1 MPFKDSRSV
10 LGGGFRPH
18 SLLKLSLKPEA
29 EEQKRGQAAERLP
42 GLDVECPEGR
52 RPRQV
57 RAQGGDAGRRGPVGR
72 KLTHPGR
79 QGPREANRPGRSPL
93 GPPAR
98 ARLPLKLRPKPAPA
112 SLPRPASSRTLTHSP
127 DEPTHPDPGELILQ
141 PSARRRVGAVS
152 HRDATGARFGLRPRR
167 AAAPARSPVARPCDP
182 RLARTDALE
191 PEPAFLPAPFSPPS
205 SLAERQQADS
215 NLSSG
220 RHRRHSRRGGRG
232 GRCGLRSGAWGEGRA
247 SARRGAARAHWECTR
262 RAPPRTRKEPSARRK
277 RPKGLRCLAP
287 GCRVGGPAAVLGAPG
302 CCRGVFSSA
311 RSRQPLLTKK
321 PHCRRRGAAS
331 LRKPCQADTVRG
343 THGHR
348 SRVLRAGRAPW
359 NGVPSGESFGADSS
373 DKLIFHVSASWWAGE
388 ISLIA
393 QNPRTVV
400 RRQRKQM

>member
-220 RHRRHSRRGGRG
+220 RHRRHSRRGGWGGAVRAPQRSLGGGAGLRETRGCARALGVHPPRSAPDAKGAERAAEAPEGSAVPGARLPG
-232 GRCGLRSGAWGEGRA
+232 GRARRRLGGAGLLSRGLLLRSVPP
-247 SARRGAARAHWECTR
+247 
-262 RAPPRTRKEPSARRK
+262 APPHQEAPLPPSW
-277 RPKGLRCLAP
+277 
-287 GCRVGGPAAVLGAPG
+287 GG
-302 CCRGVFSSA
+302 
-311 RSRQPLLTKK
+311 
-321 PHCRRRGAAS
+321 
-331 LRKPCQADTVRG
+331 
-343 THGHR
+343 
-348 SRVLRAGRAPW
+348 
-359 NGVPSGESFGADSS
+359 
-373 DKLIFHVSASWWAGE
+373 
-388 ISLIA
+388 
-393 QNPRTVV
+393 
-400 RRQRKQM
+400 